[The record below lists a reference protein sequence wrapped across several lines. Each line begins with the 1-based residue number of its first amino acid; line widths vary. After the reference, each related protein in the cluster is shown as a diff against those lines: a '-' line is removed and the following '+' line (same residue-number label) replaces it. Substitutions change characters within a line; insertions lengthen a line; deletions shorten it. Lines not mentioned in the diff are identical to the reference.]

1 MGLLGSVL
9 VKLKA
14 GMSQGPPL
22 SASRLIP
29 AQREEGAELH
39 THTHTLNSF
48 FPTHRSDQSLSVSWE
63 GMSDRWDQGQRCYS
77 CTVLLCWI
85 ANELQVSP

>member
-29 AQREEGAELH
+29 AQREEGAELQIGRAH
-39 THTHTLNSF
+39 
-48 FPTHRSDQSLSVSWE
+48 V
-63 GMSDRWDQGQRCYS
+63 
-77 CTVLLCWI
+77 
-85 ANELQVSP
+85 

>member
-9 VKLKA
+9 VKLRA

-39 THTHTLNSF
+39 THTHSIPF
-48 FPTHRSDQSLSVSWE
+48 FQLTDQISHSLFPGKE
-63 GMSDRWDQGQRCYS
+63 
-77 CTVLLCWI
+77 
-85 ANELQVSP
+85 